1 MFIRLLLSM
10 AMIFA
15 ALASW
20 PALADE
26 EVEQK
31 KHNRGGG
38 LMPSI
43 CSIVI
48 RNGPV
53 DLFWTYRFGYPFK
66 KVCEDCDDY

>member
-20 PALADE
+20 ALVLADE

-31 KHNRGGG
+31 KHNREE
-38 LMPSI
+38 
-43 CSIVI
+43 
-48 RNGPV
+48 V
-53 DLFWTYRFGYPFK
+53 D
-66 KVCEDCDDY
+66 

>member
-20 PALADE
+20 ALALADE

-31 KHNRGGG
+31 KHNREE
-38 LMPSI
+38 
-43 CSIVI
+43 
-48 RNGPV
+48 V
-53 DLFWTYRFGYPFK
+53 D
-66 KVCEDCDDY
+66 